1 MKSCN
6 VCTESTLNYLLS
18 CQLKEANI
26 RIQQD
31 RNEKAKEDEARN
43 IDAKAEKKDEKAQRI
58 FQKLVRMKP
67 NEDLYSTIQRFERT
81 MNSNCIDRFKWIQGL
96 EHVLEGR
103 HLTNYF
109 ANVDSFMGN
118 FDGLKNFLLSH
129 GGFNIHDCVE
139 TVLNNYS
146 PNGYLSAT
154 QWAMQVSHKLVTIL
168 KDAPETAV
176 LVDTLRTISDTLAS
190 YFILVPM
197 SRQGRTCVFSTNPP
211 TSHERILAYEN
222 FIAPFKSTSRE
233 RRSQT
238 YDAKPQFAH
247 PSSYSNE
254 RNHHFNRKEK
264 TYYQQANSHRANYKS
279 EHREV
284 FVPTCYNCGEKG
296 HIVP

>member
-1 MKSCN
+1 
-6 VCTESTLNYLLS
+6 
-18 CQLKEANI
+18 
-26 RIQQD
+26 
-31 RNEKAKEDEARN
+31 
-43 IDAKAEKKDEKAQRI
+43 
-58 FQKLVRMKP
+58 
-67 NEDLYSTIQRFERT
+67 

-118 FDGLKNFLLSH
+118 FDGLS
-129 GGFNIHDCVE
+129 
-139 TVLNNYS
+139 
-146 PNGYLSAT
+146 SAT
-154 QWAMQVSHKLVTIL
+154 QWAMQVSHKLVAIL

-176 LVDTLRTISDTLAS
+176 LVDTLRTIGDTLAS

-197 SRQGRTCVFSTNPP
+197 SRQGHTCVFSTNRP
-211 TSHERILAYEN
+211 TSRERIFAYEN
-222 FIAPFKSTSRE
+222 FIAPFKSNSCE

-264 TYYQQANSHRANYKS
+264 TYY
-279 EHREV
+279 
-284 FVPTCYNCGEKG
+284 
-296 HIVP
+296 